1 MRSRSGV
8 AIGAISFMVH
18 LIGEHGT
25 QNGMTQMV
33 VALIAGEIGEQ
44 VLDGVVDVFFRGN
57 ALVVAIL

>member
-1 MRSRSGV
+1 
-8 AIGAISFMVH
+8 MVH

-44 VLDGVVDVFFRGN
+44 VLDGVVDVFFWGN